1 MAFVDRELLL
11 ITSNKLGWNEGKF
24 ALHEKCL
31 WNPLLV
37 LVVAG
42 GLSTNKI
49 PATGLKQGFVDFATY
64 AVRLSTNKIPATGL
78 KQGKT
83 YPTLER
89 SALSTNKIPATGLK
103 HKFLQAGAVSNR
115 IFQLIKSRQ
124 RD

>member
-1 MAFVDRELLL
+1 MSL
-11 ITSNKLGWNEGKF
+11 
-24 ALHEKCL
+24 
-31 WNPLLV
+31 
-37 LVVAG
+37 
-42 GLSTNKI
+42 LSTNKI

-78 KQGKT
+78 KHGKT
-83 YPTLER
+83 YPPLER